1 MYYIFIEILY
11 QPLIKSSTLASVR
24 MYNEKKIILVNY
36 ADWIIEIINIMEMI
50 SAL

>member
-11 QPLIKSSTLASVR
+11 QPLIKSSTFASVR
-24 MYNEKKIILVNY
+24 MYNEKKVNY